1 MGARKNELETESHL
15 KMIAERESGRLVQ
28 EIQRLKNDYSK
39 MKERR
44 NLHEVYQYYF
54 IFNREFKKNLKNK
67 TRMKF
72 FWQINNLML

>member
-1 MGARKNELETESHL
+1 LGARKNELETESHL

-44 NLHEVYQYYF
+44 NLHEVY
-54 IFNREFKKNLKNK
+54 K
-67 TRMKF
+67 
-72 FWQINNLML
+72 